1 MIRILEE
8 YKSEVIRLFP
18 ALSKDVLDSWS
29 IKDADAIGLARF
41 LKLYPRERVV
51 VLDIGTFVGVSA
63 FHLASQPKVAEVV
76 SVDYNPSL
84 AELQEWLTELGEQDD
99 ANALGTASSPE
110 TTVIEVARKAFSRFP
125 EQQRKAKFVAG
136 DAATVDMPIPADGA
150 SLVAFVDG
158 HHGKEAVE
166 VDLRAIF
173 DKDSAAVAILHDCRG
188 IHGPKIMAG
197 IASFMQTSQT
207 AYCFRLFEHTDRGP
221 TPPDLCVVYPSTVAE
236 EIEPAMS
243 GLLASPKSSLI
254 QAAFASWQAWDL
266 QYKRA
271 DRHYERANTQQKLR
285 KRVGERLQQQRRDW
299 RREVDDRD
307 QKLQRLMQELQQQRR
322 QLKGLRERNRW
333 LEEAHQEQQRR
344 LQEEEEGSSSSSRRL
359 LERLGRW
366 RGRGKG

>member
-1 MIRILEE
+1 MNRILEE

-18 ALSKDVLDSWS
+18 ALSKGLLDSWS
-29 IKDADAIGLARF
+29 IKDADAIGLASF
-41 LKLYPRERVV
+41 LKHYPRERVV

-84 AELQEWLTELGEQDD
+84 SELQEWLTGLGKLDD
-99 ANALGTASSPE
+99 AITLGAASSPE
-110 TTVIEVARKAFSRFP
+110 TTVIEVAREAFSRFP

-136 DAATVDMPIPADGA
+136 DAATVDIAIPADAA

-166 VDLRAIF
+166 ADLRAIF

-188 IHGPKIMAG
+188 SHGPKIMAG

-207 AYCFRLFEHTDRGP
+207 AYCFRMFEHTDRGP
-221 TPPDLCVVYPSTVAE
+221 TPPDLSVVYPSTVAE
-236 EIEPAMS
+236 EIEQAMS

-271 DRHYERANTQQKLR
+271 HRQYQRANRQQKLR
-285 KRVGERLQQQRRDW
+285 KRVGERLQQRLQQQRRD
-299 RREVDDRD
+299 RTREVDDRD
-307 QKLQRLMQELQQQRR
+307 QKR
-322 QLKGLRERNRW
+322 
-333 LEEAHQEQQRR
+333 
-344 LQEEEEGSSSSSRRL
+344 SS
-359 LERLGRW
+359 E
-366 RGRGKG
+366 